1 MISFFLFSIHMFFLL
16 KYSGCNSFRRDN
28 MFSNL
33 LHSDAKSLKIIIVG
47 NGKVGRTLIEQ
58 LSKEGNNITVIEK
71 EQSLISDLDSQF
83 DVIAIKGNGAS
94 YSTLQEAGIEDADLL
109 IAVTGS
115 DELNLLCCTIAKQFS
130 KCAAIARVRTPDY
143 SKEVNYLRDR
153 LGLAMIIN
161 PELESAREMARILY
175 LPSAL
180 QVNTFAHGQ
189 AEMIKFKIP
198 EGNML
203 DQMTVANLGKHIT
216 NSILICGVERNGE
229 VYIPSGNFCLMTGDT
244 ISFAAKRDEAR
255 KFLKHI
261 GIYTKQVRNTMIVG
275 GGLSSYYLANE
286 LLHAGI
292 DVHILESSLS
302 RCQELST
309 LLPDAIIVNCD
320 ASSEEGL
327 RSAGIQEMEG
337 FVPLTGIDEENVLLT
352 LYAKKV
358 SNAKVITKINR
369 INFTEVISDLDLGSV
384 IYPKMITAEAIIAY
398 ARALRASRSSDID
411 TLYHLFDTKAE
422 AIEFRVT
429 KDSPVVG
436 QELKRLSLKDNLLIA
451 FINRKEKIIIPSGSD
466 TIEIGDTVMIV
477 TTHTGFTEIRDILK

>member
-1 MISFFLFSIHMFFLL
+1 MFA
-16 KYSGCNSFRRDN
+16 
-28 MFSNL
+28 NL
-33 LHSDAKSLKIIIVG
+33 LHSASKALKIIIVG

-94 YSTLQEAGIEDADLL
+94 YSTLKEAGIEDADLL

-143 SKEVNYLRDR
+143 SKEVNYLRDK

-175 LPSAL
+175 LPTAL

-198 EGNML
+198 EGNVL
-203 DQMTVANLGKHIT
+203 DQMTIANLGKNIT
-216 NSILICGVERNGE
+216 NNILICGVERNGE
-229 VYIPSGNFCLMTGDT
+229 VHIPSGMFCLQAGDT
-244 ISFAAKRDEAR
+244 ISFAAKREEAR

-261 GIYTKQVRNTMIVG
+261 GIYTKQVRNAMIVG

-292 DVHILESSLS
+292 DVHILETSLA
-302 RCQELST
+302 RCNELST
-309 LLPDAIIVNCD
+309 LLPEAVIINAD
-320 ASSEEGL
+320 ASSQEGL
-327 RSAGIQEMEG
+327 LGAGLTDMES
-337 FVPLTGIDEENVLLT
+337 FIPLTGIDEENVLLT
-352 LYAKKV
+352 LFAKKV
-358 SNAKVITKINR
+358 SKAKVITKINR
-369 INFTEVISDLDLGSV
+369 INFSEVITDLDLGSV
-384 IYPKMITAEAIIAY
+384 VYPKLITSEAIIAY
-398 ARALRASRSSDID
+398 ARALRASRSSEID
-411 TLYHLFDTKAE
+411 TLYHLFDGRAE
-422 AIEFRVT
+422 AIEFSI
-429 KDSPVVG
+429 KEASPVVG
-436 QELKRLSLKDNLLIA
+436 KALRDLSLKDQLLIA
-451 FINRKEKIIIPSGSD
+451 FINRKGKIIIPSGAD
-466 TIEIGDTVMIV
+466 TIEVGDTVMIV
-477 TTHTGFTEIRDILK
+477 TTHTGFSEIRDILK